1 MQFVAMKRRDLLEL
15 CRQHGFATRGSKFVL
30 TGALLVWPPKPLL
43 FWQSC
48 PLQETSDFL
57 TLSVLLYEKKLK
69 KVIFFLKKQNPS
81 HFHLFVNE
89 VVSNRVWIVVSVCN
103 TQSNC
108 LSERARLSPSRLV
121 SYIMYAVMLIL
132 IYIIC
137 DQNASNM
144 FVLISLRPNVVQE
157 VFL

>member
-1 MQFVAMKRRDLLEL
+1 MK
-15 CRQHGFATRGSKFVL
+15 KI
-30 TGALLVWPPKPLL
+30 
-43 FWQSC
+43 
-48 PLQETSDFL
+48 
-57 TLSVLLYEKKLK
+57 KKGN
-69 KVIFFLKKQNPS
+69 IFFKKKQNPS